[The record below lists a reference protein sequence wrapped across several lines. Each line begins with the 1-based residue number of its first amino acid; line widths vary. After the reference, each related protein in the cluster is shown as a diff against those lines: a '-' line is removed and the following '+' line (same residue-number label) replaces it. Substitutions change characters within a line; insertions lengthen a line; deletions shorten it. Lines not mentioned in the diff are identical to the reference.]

1 MSEWQGLMA
10 IYLESF
16 EFKLW
21 TANTVNV
28 VLGDDDKHI
37 ERGFDYLE
45 SWSERERSGEK
56 IETRHMK
63 WPAHSSVANLWS
75 KQDLNLETMAP
86 S

>member
-1 MSEWQGLMA
+1 MA

-63 WPAHSSVANLWS
+63 
-75 KQDLNLETMAP
+75 
-86 S
+86 